1 MSVSA
6 AEVQPLAV
14 DVSFGNDDIQVALAD
29 GRAISV
35 PLSWFPRLL
44 EASPRDRKNWRLIGG
59 GLGIHWES
67 LDEDVS
73 VESLLRLR

>member
-6 AEVQPLAV
+6 VEVQPLAV
-14 DVSFGNDDIQVALAD
+14 DVSCSSDMLQVELAD
-29 GRAISV
+29 GREISV
-35 PLSWFPRLL
+35 PLDWYPRLQDATPK
-44 EASPRDRKNWRLIGG
+44 ERNDWTLIGG

-73 VESLLRLR
+73 VASLLRLR